1 MTECPKCNGRGTVGY
16 YHIDHF
22 IDIECD
28 RCHGSGEVSETDV
41 TNEEWFASLPTEEK
55 AKWMAKHMS
64 FCEVCEIQ
72 TCRGDGCQRF
82 DRGSMTETD
91 AFREWLKEKHE

>member
-1 MTECPKCNGRGTVGY
+1 MPNAQ
-16 YHIDHF
+16 
-22 IDIECD
+22 
-28 RCHGSGEVSETDV
+28 EVLEWMEWKEREKKLTANM
-41 TNEEWFASLPTEEK
+41 TNEEWFCGLSTEEK

-91 AFREWLKEKHE
+91 AFREWLKEKHI

>member
-1 MTECPKCNGRGTVGY
+1 MTVCGIKHADGVCVMGECPYFK
-16 YHIDHF
+16 
-22 IDIECD
+22 
-28 RCHGSGEVSETDV
+28 RCCPIVWDKSGKVEQ
-41 TNEEWFASLPTEEK
+41 TNEEWFCSLSTEEK

-91 AFREWLKEKHE
+91 AFREWLKEIHNDNS